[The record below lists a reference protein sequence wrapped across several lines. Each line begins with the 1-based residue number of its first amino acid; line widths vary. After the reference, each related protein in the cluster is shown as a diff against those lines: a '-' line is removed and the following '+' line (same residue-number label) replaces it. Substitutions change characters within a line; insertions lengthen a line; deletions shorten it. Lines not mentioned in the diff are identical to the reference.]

1 MLKPEK
7 AILSGHSHSNILD
20 VLCVRK
26 EKKITLM
33 MSDDR
38 QRLISPFYFPLVYFV
53 WFKAYNYIFTHH
65 TTPHTHSMPMPP
77 AILPLLFF
85 SYFLYA

>member
-26 EKKITLM
+26 EKKNNV
-33 MSDDR
+33 DDE
-38 QRLISPFYFPLVYFV
+38 
-53 WFKAYNYIFTHH
+53 
-65 TTPHTHSMPMPP
+65 
-77 AILPLLFF
+77 
-85 SYFLYA
+85 

>member
-26 EKKITLM
+26 EKNNV
-33 MSDDR
+33 DDE
-38 QRLISPFYFPLVYFV
+38 
-53 WFKAYNYIFTHH
+53 
-65 TTPHTHSMPMPP
+65 
-77 AILPLLFF
+77 
-85 SYFLYA
+85 